1 MSKDYID
8 VESKDTYRNTYNY
21 KKPSILKRVLTV
33 ILVVVFGLSC
43 GVLGGYTAVN
53 FFVPKMVEEKLET
66 LVNNGDTETGTYIP
80 TVTVDPSGSSVAMVA
95 SVVSDTVVEIQTE
108 TITYA
113 SYFGQYVSSGA
124 GSGVIISKD
133 GYIVTNHHV
142 ISGATQITVRTKNG
156 QEYPA
161 TLVGSDDRTD
171 VAVIKIEGNDLPFA
185 TIGDSNTLVVGQE
198 VVAIGNPLG
207 ELGGTV
213 TNGIISALERE
224 IEVEGQM
231 MTLLQT
237 NAAINPGN
245 SGGGLFNMNGE
256 LVGVVNA
263 KSSGEGIEGLG
274 FAIPV
279 NTAQKVVNDIIE
291 NGYVT
296 GRVQLGISAT
306 SVNDLTSAYRY
317 GVNRFG
323 VYVNKVVVSN
333 SPLKAGDLIVQIDDL
348 MISSINDITDALYDK
363 KVGDQ
368 VQVYVVRDRR
378 EQVVTVTLTEYKPQN

>member
-1 MSKDYID
+1 
-8 VESKDTYRNTYNY
+8 
-21 KKPSILKRVLTV
+21 
-33 ILVVVFGLSC
+33 
-43 GVLGGYTAVN
+43 
-53 FFVPKMVEEKLET
+53 
-66 LVNNGDTETGTYIP
+66 
-80 TVTVDPSGSSVAMVA
+80 
-95 SVVSDTVVEIQTE
+95 
-108 TITYA
+108 
-113 SYFGQYVSSGA
+113 
-124 GSGVIISKD
+124 
-133 GYIVTNHHV
+133 
-142 ISGATQITVRTKNG
+142 
-156 QEYPA
+156 
-161 TLVGSDDRTD
+161 
-171 VAVIKIEGNDLPFA
+171 
-185 TIGDSNTLVVGQE
+185 
-198 VVAIGNPLG
+198 AIGNPLG

-213 TNGIISALERE
+213 TKGIISALERE

-323 VYVNKVVVSN
+323 VYVNQVVVSN

>member
-1 MSKDYID
+1 MSRNYID
-8 VESKDTYRNTYNY
+8 VESNDTNRNTYSY
-21 KKPSILKRVLTV
+21 KRPSIIKRIVTICLVL
-33 ILVVVFGLSC
+33 VFGLSC
-43 GVLGGYTAVN
+43 GVLGGYAAVN
-53 FFVPKMVEEKLET
+53 FFVPNMVEEKLET
-66 LVNNGDTETGTYIP
+66 IVNNSTSTGTYIP
-80 TVTVDPSGSSVAMVA
+80 TVTVDQSGSSVAMVA

-124 GSGVIISKD
+124 GSGVIISED

-142 ISGATQITVRTKNG
+142 IEGATEITVRTKNA

-161 TLVGSDDRTD
+161 TLVGSDARTD
-171 VAVIKIEGNDLPFA
+171 VAVLKVEGNDLPFA
-185 TIGDSNTLVVGQE
+185 TFGDSDTLVVGQE

-224 IEVEGQM
+224 IQVEGQM

-263 KSSGEGIEGLG
+263 KSSGEGVEGLG

-279 NTAQKVVNDIIE
+279 NTAEEVITDIIE

-296 GRVQLGISAT
+296 GRVQLGITGYSI
-306 SVNDLTSAYRY
+306 SDLTSAMRY
-317 GVNRFG
+317 GVNRLG
-323 VYVNKVVVSN
+323 VLVNTVTVNGSA
-333 SPLKAGDLIVQIDDL
+333 LKSGDLIVQIDDV
-348 MISSINDITDALYDK
+348 MITSINDVSSALYDK
-363 KVGDQ
+363 KVGDT
-368 VQVYVVRDRR
+368 VDVYVIRNRR
-378 EQVVTVTLTEYKPQN
+378 EQMVTVTLTEYKPMN